1 MKPLNTE
8 TFLSAVLVLTVVAGT
23 TAHAQWQGTIRDS
36 AGIALITNTDHGIWD
51 KSTQWR
57 VEQDLKIGII
67 DGDPNYQFGGIGW
80 IAVGSSG
87 QIYVLDT
94 QAQSVRAFSP
104 KGQYEQ
110 TFGGPGGGPGEIGP
124 GAIFVVA
131 APGDTLLVPDLAN
144 RRINRYAPDGSNLPS
159 VPLQIEKALP
169 LVWRSTSG
177 GDIASQ
183 MRPLGLTQA
192 AGTSAT
198 KAAPLMDAITLIG
211 ADGLV
216 KDTILQFRSGNTI
229 SIGGGVPE
237 INMYTPEP
245 AWAISDQMHLI
256 YGLNDEYRLRV
267 YGHDGSLQRI
277 ITMPFEQ
284 RPVSES
290 DKRIVM
296 DYLETAWLD
305 AGVPPQALPRLRS
318 VVHFGEHFP
327 AYAALQSGPDGSIW
341 VQHVQAA
348 SDLSQ
353 EERENYNLIEDS
365 GAPEWDVF
373 DSEGR
378 YLGIVTLPD
387 RFAPRIF
394 RGDKIYGV
402 WRDESDV
409 QYVMLLRL
417 VGPAPRS

>member
-1 MKPLNTE
+1 MKPPNTRV
-8 TFLSAVLVLTVVAGT
+8 LRLAVVLPIVAIGT
-23 TAHAQWQGTIRDS
+23 TVPAEAQAAIRDS
-36 AGIALITNTDHGIWD
+36 AGIMIITNTVHGIWD
-51 KSTQWR
+51 ASTSW
-57 VEQDLKIGII
+57 VVDQDLKIGTT
-67 DGDPNYQFGGIGW
+67 DGDPNYQFGSIGW

-87 QIYVLDT
+87 RIFVLDT
-94 QAQSVRAFSP
+94 QAQIVRAFSP
-104 KGQYEQ
+104 EGQYEQ

-124 GAIFVVA
+124 RAIFVVSG
-131 APGDTLLVPDLAN
+131 PGDTLLVPDLAN
-144 RRINRYAPDGSNLPS
+144 RRINRYAPDGSDLPS

-169 LVWRSTSG
+169 MIWRSTAG
-177 GDIASQ
+177 GDIANQ

-192 AGTSAT
+192 PGTPASEAT
-198 KAAPLMDAITLIG
+198 PLMDAITLIG

-216 KDTILQFRSGNTI
+216 KDTILQFPSGKTI

-256 YGLNDEYRLRV
+256 YGLNDEYRLLL
-267 YGHDGSLQRI
+267 YDHDGVLRRI

-284 RPVSES
+284 RSVSES

-318 VVHFGEHFP
+318 VVHFGAYFP
-327 AYAALQSGPDGSIW
+327 AYAALQSGPNGTIW
-341 VQHVQAA
+341 VQRVQAA
-348 SDLSQ
+348 SDLTE

-378 YLGIVTLPD
+378 YLGIVRMPD

-409 QYVMLLRL
+409 QYVMRLTL
-417 VGPAPRS
+417 VGATPGS